1 MFFPRGRGLSLA
13 AVFVAIAAGAG
24 TEKIPTP
31 PAVPLSSAE
40 IVEQMQL
47 HDQARTR
54 ELKRYHSLRHYTVE
68 YRGFPA
74 NSAASMAVDATF
86 DAAAGK
92 NLQIVSQSGSKFL
105 LDKVLKRAVDSEK
118 EAFQQKIS
126 TALTP
131 ANYRFRLLGSD
142 MVAGRPVYVLAVEP
156 LVPSKFLY
164 RGKIWLD
171 AAEFAAVKMETE
183 PSKSPSFWI
192 TRTQIHYTGSKTDGF
207 WMPER
212 VRTETSVRIG
222 GTAVFT
228 IEYGKYQIERN
239 PPQPAGGGS

>member
-1 MFFPRGRGLSLA
+1 MPTDLG
-13 AVFVAIAAGAG
+13 AIAEQRGIKYFLISFTDLLGVQRAKLVPSAAIDGMAKAGAAFAG
-24 TEKIPTP
+24 FETWLDMTP
-31 PAVPLSSAE
+31 ADPDLFAVPDPDSL
-40 IVEQMQL
+40 IQL
-47 HDQARTR
+47 PWKPEVAW
-54 ELKRYHSLRHYTVE
+54 V
-68 YRGFPA
+68 
-74 NSAASMAVDATF
+74 ASDLVMNRVDVAQ
-86 DAAAGK
+86 
-92 NLQIVSQSGSKFL
+92 NPRQ
-105 LDKVLKRAVDSEK
+105 VLKRAVDSEK

-222 GTAVFT
+222 GNAVFT